1 MKFIRIGKIVNT
13 HGIKGELRI
22 LSDFRHKDKVFKKG
36 MKFYVGKN
44 KDEYTVNTY
53 RFHKVFDMVTF
64 EGINNINDV
73 EFLKGSYVFIN
84 EDDLKLDNNE
94 FFSGKLIGFNVI
106 IDGKIIGE
114 VEEIINTPANEV
126 IKCGKVLIPYVK
138 DFIEKI
144 DEENKSIYINNIR
157 GLL

>member
-36 MKFYVGKN
+36 MKFYVGK
-44 KDEYTVNTY
+44 KKLEYIVNSY
-53 RFHKVFDMVTF
+53 RFHKIFDMVTF
-64 EGINNINDV
+64 EGYNNINDV
-73 EFLKGSYVFIN
+73 EFLKGDFVFID
-84 EDDLKLDNNE
+84 EEDLKLENNE
-94 FFSGKLIGFNVI
+94 FFSGKLIGFSVI

-126 IKCGKVLIPYVK
+126 IKVGKILIPYVK
-138 DFIEKI
+138 EFVEKI
-144 DEENKSIYINNIR
+144 DEENKSIYIKNVR
-157 GLL
+157 GLI

>member
-22 LSDFRHKDKVFKKG
+22 LSDFRHKDKVFKKK
-36 MKFYVGKN
+36 MKFYIGKN
-44 KDEYTVNTY
+44 KDEYIVNTY
-53 RFHKVFDMVTF
+53 RFHKIFDMVTF
-64 EGINNINDV
+64 EGKNNINDV

-106 IDGKIIGE
+106 IDGKIIGQA
-114 VEEIINTPANEV
+114 EEIINTPANEV

-144 DEENKSIYINNIR
+144 DEDNKSIYINNIR

>member
-44 KDEYTVNTY
+44 KDEYIVNTY

-144 DEENKSIYINNIR
+144 DEDNKSIYINNIR